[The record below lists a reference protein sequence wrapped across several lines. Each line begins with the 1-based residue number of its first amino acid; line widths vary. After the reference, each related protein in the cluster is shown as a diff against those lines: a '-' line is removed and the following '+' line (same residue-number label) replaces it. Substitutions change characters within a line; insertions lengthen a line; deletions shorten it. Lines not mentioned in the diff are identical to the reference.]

1 MIFDNYTE
9 RIKEAYPDF
18 NPHDLPK
25 LDKIILSRCF
35 NQVKAGVGA
44 SNIKTSDIMNAAEE
58 EFHIITGQ
66 KPILT
71 LAKKSIAT
79 FHVREKMPLG
89 LKVTLRGEKMHAFLD
104 RLIHLALPRERDFQG
119 LPLNQFDKSG
129 NYHFGLTEQLLFP
142 ELSFEKVKFTK
153 GLNVSIITK
162 SKTPEDSL
170 FLLKTVGFPFKNNLT
185 LP

>member
-1 MIFDNYTE
+1 MTFDNYTE
-9 RIKEAYPDF
+9 RINAAYP
-18 NPHDLPK
+18 NLNKHDLPK

-35 NQVKAGVGA
+35 NQVKTA
-44 SNIKTSDIMNAAEE
+44 SPNQGKTSDIMNAAEE
-58 EFHIITGQ
+58 EFHLITGQ

-89 LKVTLRGEKMHAFLD
+89 LKVTLRGDKMYAFLD
-104 RLIHLALPRERDFQG
+104 RFIHLALPRERDFQG
-119 LPLNQFDKSG
+119 LSLNQFDKSG

-142 ELSFEKVKFTK
+142 ELSFDQVKFVQ

-170 FLLKTVGFPFKNNLT
+170 FLLKTLGVPFRLI
-185 LP
+185 